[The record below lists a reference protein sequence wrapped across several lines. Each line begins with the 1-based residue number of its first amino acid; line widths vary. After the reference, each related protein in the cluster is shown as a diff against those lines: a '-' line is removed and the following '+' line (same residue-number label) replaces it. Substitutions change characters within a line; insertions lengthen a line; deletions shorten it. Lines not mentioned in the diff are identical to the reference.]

1 MLSGNFIV
9 DIQPLLLVSIEWTR
23 TGLVS
28 LKVRGSIVIA
38 SKSSISSINVSRI
51 SVIVVI
57 VITTIRDISS
67 VKDISVSRSVITRVR
82 ATVSI
87 FVARQR
93 LNAAHCFADTFLP

>member
-38 SKSSISSINVSRI
+38 SKISISSINVSRI

-67 VKDISVSRSVITRVR
+67 VKDISVSVITRVR
-82 ATVSI
+82 VTVSI

-93 LNAAHCFADTFLP
+93 LNAAHCIADTFLP